1 MKLYLNKLAPWERKK
16 EYFYHIQ
23 LGKDVNSQANTLRQ
37 AIDNQTRVNLA
48 SASAVIVSQEKI
60 SEGIQDLGLVITSA
74 KPPII
79 IPGERRQEYIEA
91 LSEYHLAAGTV
102 IAGNKLLPDVDKLD
116 RFKQFCHEAWSDSLK
131 LVDNARKKQQERSRQ
146 KNKDTK

>member
-48 SASAVIVSQEKI
+48 SASAVIVSQERI
-60 SEGIQDLGLVITSA
+60 SEGIRDSGLVITSA
-74 KPPII
+74 KWRP
-79 IPGERRQEYIEA
+79 
-91 LSEYHLAAGTV
+91 L
-102 IAGNKLLPDVDKLD
+102 
-116 RFKQFCHEAWSDSLK
+116 
-131 LVDNARKKQQERSRQ
+131 
-146 KNKDTK
+146 